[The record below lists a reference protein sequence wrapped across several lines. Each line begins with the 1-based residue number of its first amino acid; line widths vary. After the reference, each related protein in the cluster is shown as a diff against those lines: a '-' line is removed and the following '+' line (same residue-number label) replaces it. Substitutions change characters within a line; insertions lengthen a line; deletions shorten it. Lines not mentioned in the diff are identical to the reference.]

1 MHSLHF
7 PSGLTAVQASHD
19 VLSFGPFEL
28 HLPSRELHNGSART
42 TLQGQPFEILRT
54 LLERPGSVVTRDQ
67 LRQRLWP
74 AGTFVDY
81 EHSLNAAIKRLRAAL
96 GDDAQNPR
104 FVETLARRGY
114 RWRVSDHATDA
125 RHVPQPRGI
134 RLLVL
139 PLTMLG
145 GDEDFGSGLTEELI
159 AQLGSCGAG
168 DVGVIARISALTCTS
183 TGLRARQVGESLDVG
198 YLLEGGIRRQGT
210 RMRIAVWLVDT
221 HEEVQVW
228 SAIHECEVKDPLA
241 AQIDVAARIAQAVV
255 EEVARR
261 TPRGRSHSRDAS
273 CSWCG
278 GAGCDCAKAQNVGG
292 GN

>member
-1 MHSLHF
+1 MMW
-7 PSGLTAVQASHD
+7 PTKGGL
-19 VLSFGPFEL
+19 
-28 HLPSRELHNGSART
+28 LHNGSART
-42 TLQGQPFEILRT
+42 TLQGQPFEILRM

-104 FVETLARRGY
+104 FVETLTGRGY
-114 RWRVSDHATDA
+114 RWRASDHATEV

-139 PLTMLG
+139 PFTVLG

-168 DVGVIARISALTCTS
+168 DVGVIARISALTCTG
-183 TGLRARQVGESLDVG
+183 TGQRARQVGESLDVG
-198 YLLEGGIRRQGT
+198 YLLEGGIRRQDT

-228 SAIHECEVKDPLA
+228 SAIHECEVTDPLA
-241 AQIDVAARIAQAVV
+241 TQIDVAARIAQSVL

-261 TPRGRSHSRDAS
+261 TPSERAHSRDAS
-273 CSWCG
+273 GSWCG
-278 GAGCDCAKAQNVGG
+278 VAECDCAEERNGERR
-292 GN
+292 N

>member
-1 MHSLHF
+1 MHSLHP
-7 PSGLTAVQASHD
+7 PSDLTALQAPHD

-42 TLQGQPFEILRT
+42 TLQGQPFEILRM

-74 AGTFVDY
+74 EGTFVDY
-81 EHSLNAAIKRLRAAL
+81 EHSLNAAIKRLRTAL

-114 RWRVSDHATDA
+114 RWRASDHATNA
-125 RHVPQPRGI
+125 RRVPQPPGN

-139 PLTMLG
+139 PFSMLG
-145 GDEDFGSGLTEELI
+145 GDEDFGNGLTEELI
-159 AQLGSCGAG
+159 AQLGSRGAE
-168 DVGVIARISALTCTS
+168 DVRVIARISALTCTG
-183 TGLRARQVGESLDVG
+183 TGQRARQVGESLDVG
-198 YLLEGGIRRQGT
+198 YLLEGGIRRQDA

-228 SAIHECEVKDPLA
+228 SAIHECDVKDPLA
-241 AQIDVAARIAQAVV
+241 TQIDMAARIAQSVV

-261 TPRGRSHSRDAS
+261 TPRERSRSRDAS
-273 CSWCG
+273 VTAIRG
-278 GAGCDCAKAQNVGG
+278 G
-292 GN
+292 